1 MDSLDLFRL
10 ALGPQQPWTVTRTD
24 FDAAEGRLDLYL
36 DFPRGARFPCPVQ
49 GCGQGECSVYDTE
62 DKTWRH
68 MDFFQHK
75 AYLHARVPRV
85 RCAGH
90 GVHQVGLSWARPESG
105 FTLLFEALP
114 ITFAAAMPVA
124 KVAEMTSEPDT
135 RIWRVIEHHVD
146 TGRAKLSFAD
156 VTKVGL
162 DETAAARGQDYV
174 TVFMDMVARGGA
186 VRHRGSRCRHGRT
199 VRPGSARA
207 RRRPGS
213 GHRHQLRH
221 ERRVHLRHQRVSAPR
236 AGDV

>member
-10 ALGPQQPWTVTRTD
+10 ALGLQQPWTVTRTD

-105 FTLLFEALP
+105 FTLLFEALSLVHRGV
-114 ITFAAAMPVA
+114 AAAH
-124 KVAEMTSEPDT
+124 DL
-135 RIWRVIEHHVD
+135 I
-146 TGRAKLSFAD
+146 
-156 VTKVGL
+156 
-162 DETAAARGQDYV
+162 GQD
-174 TVFMDMVARGGA
+174 
-186 VRHRGSRCRHGRT
+186 C
-199 VRPGSARA
+199 
-207 RRRPGS
+207 
-213 GHRHQLRH
+213 
-221 ERRVHLRHQRVSAPR
+221 
-236 AGDV
+236 